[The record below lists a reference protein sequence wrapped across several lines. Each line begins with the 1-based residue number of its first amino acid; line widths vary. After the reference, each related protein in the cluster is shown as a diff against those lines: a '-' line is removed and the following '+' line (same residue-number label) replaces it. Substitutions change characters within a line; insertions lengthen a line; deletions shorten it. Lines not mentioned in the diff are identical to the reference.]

1 MKKFKC
7 KTCGTNYST
16 PGKNPPPS
24 PRWADGHVCEM
35 EEVKNE

>member
-7 KTCGTNYST
+7 KKCGTSYST

-35 EEVKNE
+35 KEVKDE